1 MVRCY
6 RVLFFIVNRT
16 VVAATNTLRNLR
28 LDQSKVSNSI
38 SCALSFFYLNFK
50 KNFDKIDTRR
60 NQSCIKGRNK
70 INNRPSNLLE
80 NVRERRRKSRIVRFR
95 DLELVYLHVCGS
107 GKNSRSY
114 SWINNLRVE
123 WIFSL
128 PISFELWEIF
138 AIRVTNVRLNLEFK
152 I

>member
-6 RVLFFIVNRT
+6 RVFGFIFYSKSDSSSGDEYFKEFEARSIKSFKLDKLRAFFFLFKF
-16 VVAATNTLRNLR
+16 
-28 LDQSKVSNSI
+28 Q
-38 SCALSFFYLNFK
+38 K
-50 KNFDKIDTRR
+50 KKFDKIDTRR

-123 WIFSL
+123 
-128 PISFELWEIF
+128 
-138 AIRVTNVRLNLEFK
+138 
-152 I
+152 